1 MYQTTLGKLLYF
13 GCNVAFIALIISFM
27 LENLKCLNMFAFCST
42 FGSVEDVRIP
52 CQQRRMFGFV
62 TFVEPETVKMI
73 LDKGNPHYVRGSRV
87 LVKPYKEKPKLIDR

>member
-1 MYQTTLGKLLYF
+1 MFQTTSSKLHF
-13 GCNVAFIALIISFM
+13 GRNCAFSHFFAVNGFVLTNSNWFNVFL
-27 LENLKCLNMFAFCST
+27 CST

-62 TFVEPETVKMI
+62 TFVDPETVKMI
-73 LDKGNPHYVRGSRV
+73 LGKGNPHYVHGSRV